1 MKNFLLQEK
10 TKELSSKW
18 EVCSSFVIVWL
29 FVLVFI
35 VFRLL
40 GCVWIMQMYG
50 DVLFIMNNTSK
61 KTIQHEDEMMRK
73 LREILK
79 KKIGKFDNSKTRTR
93 RKSIESD
100 GDE

>member
-1 MKNFLLQEK
+1 
-10 TKELSSKW
+10 
-18 EVCSSFVIVWL
+18 
-29 FVLVFI
+29 
-35 VFRLL
+35 
-40 GCVWIMQMYG
+40 
-50 DVLFIMNNTSK
+50 
-61 KTIQHEDEMMRK
+61 MMRK